1 VASPDKGPAATKAA
15 KKIAELRAAIDH
27 HSYRYHVL
35 DDPEIADAEY
45 DALVGQLME
54 LEDSWPDLVTPD
66 SPTQRV
72 GAPPSDLFAPVRHRT
87 PMMSLDNCFSL
98 EELLA
103 WGKRVERGIGAVDAY
118 VTELKMDG
126 IAVNLIYE
134 NGSLVTGATR
144 GDGRVGEDITS
155 NLKTIPSVPLK
166 LRAGAPDSLE
176 VRGEVYMKV
185 ADFEKLNRGLEESGA
200 RPFANP
206 RNAAA
211 GSLRQKDPRIT
222 SERKL
227 AVVVHGVGHA
237 EGMRFKSH
245 TEALA
250 AAREW
255 GLRTNPENRR
265 ASTLDEIYEICSHW
279 AEHRHDVAYEIDGV
293 VVKVDAIAQQ
303 EELGSTAKAP
313 RWAIAYKFPPEERTT
328 VLQDIQVHIGRTGAA
343 TPFARLEPV
352 FVGGVTVGTA
362 TLHNEDEIARKD
374 VRIGDTVIVRRAGD
388 VIPEVVGP
396 VVSLRTGSERPFA
409 MPRQCPSCGSDI
421 VRTEGEAVARC
432 VGIDCPSQR
441 LERIFHFASRG
452 AMDIEGLGYQT
463 IQALI
468 DRGFLRDIGDIYSL
482 TAEQLQQL
490 DGFAEKSIDNL
501 LKAISR
507 SKKRPLA
514 NLIYGLGIRHVGG
527 TAAEL
532 IATEAGSLDRLQS
545 MTTEELI
552 ALEGVGAV
560 IAESIAA
567 FFAQERNIEV
577 LDKLRGAGAVNR
589 APAPRKAGP
598 LQGQTFVL
606 TGSLERLS
614 RSEATRALEERG
626 AKVTSSVSKKTSYVV
641 AGDAPGSKLDRAQ
654 TLKIPVLDEAGL
666 EQLLLESTPG

>member
-1 VASPDKGPAATKAA
+1 MASKDRARKEAE
-15 KKIAELRAAIDH
+15 KKTAELRAAIDH

-35 DDPEIADAEY
+35 DEPEIADAEY

-72 GAPPSDLFAPVRHRT
+72 GAPPSDLFAPVHHRT

-118 VTELKMDG
+118 TTELKMDG

-134 NGSLVTGATR
+134 RGSLVTGATR

-166 LRAGAPDSLE
+166 LRSGAPEILE
-176 VRGEVYMKV
+176 VRGEIYMQV
-185 ADFEKLNRGLEESGA
+185 ADFEKLNRGLEEAGVRS
-200 RPFANP
+200 FANP

-211 GSLRQKDPRIT
+211 GSLRQKDPRVT

-227 AVVVHGVGHA
+227 SIVVHGVGHA

-250 AAREW
+250 AVREW

-279 AEHRHDVAYEIDGV
+279 AEHRHGVPYEIDGV

-362 TLHNEDEIARKD
+362 TLHNEDEVARKD

-409 MPRQCPSCGSDI
+409 LPRTCPSCGSDI
-421 VRTEGEAVARC
+421 VRMEGEAVARC
-432 VGIDCPSQR
+432 VGLDCPSQR

-468 DRGFLRDIGDIYSL
+468 NKGHLRDIGDIYFL
-482 TAEQLQQL
+482 TAEQLAGL

-501 LKAISR
+501 LNAIQR

-532 IATEAGSLDRLQS
+532 VANEAGSLDRLQS
-545 MTTEELI
+545 MTIDELVG
-552 ALEGVGAV
+552 LEGVGAV

-567 FFAQERNIEV
+567 FFAQERNLEV
-577 LDKLRGAGAVNR
+577 LDKLRAGGAVNR
-589 APAPRKAGP
+589 APARRKAGP

-606 TGSLERLS
+606 TGSLEKFS
-614 RSEATRALEERG
+614 RPEATRALEALG

-641 AGDAPGSKLDRAQ
+641 AGDAPGSKLERAQ
-654 TLKIPVLDEAGL
+654 ALKVPVLDEAGL
-666 EQLLLESTPG
+666 EQLLEENTQE

>member
-1 VASPDKGPAATKAA
+1 VAGKDSAATEA
-15 KKIAELRAAIDH
+15 KRKISELRAAIDH

-35 DDPEIADAEY
+35 DEPEIADAEY
-45 DALVGQLME
+45 DALVGRLME

-72 GAPPSDLFAPVRHRT
+72 GAPPSDLFAPVHHRT

-103 WGKRVERGIGAVDAY
+103 WGRRVERGIGTVDAY

-134 NGSLVTGATR
+134 RGSLVTGATR

-166 LRAGAPDSLE
+166 LRAGAPDFLE
-176 VRGEVYMKV
+176 VRGEIYMQV
-185 ADFEKLNRGLEESGA
+185 ADFEKLNRGLEEAGA
-200 RPFANP
+200 RSFANP

-211 GSLRQKDPRIT
+211 GSLRQKDPRVT

-227 AVVVHGVGHA
+227 SIVVHGVGHA
-237 EGMRFKSH
+237 EGMRFRSH

-250 AAREW
+250 AVREW

-279 AEHRHDVAYEIDGV
+279 AEHRHDVPYEIDGV

-362 TLHNEDEIARKD
+362 TLHNEDEVARKD

-409 MPRQCPSCGSDI
+409 MPRKCPSCGSDI
-421 VRTEGEAVARC
+421 VRMEGEAVARC
-432 VGIDCPSQR
+432 VGLDCPSQR

-468 DRGFLRDIGDIYSL
+468 NKGHLRDIGDIYSL
-482 TAEQLQQL
+482 TAEQLAEL

-532 IATEAGSLDRLQS
+532 VAIEAGSLDRLQS
-545 MTTEELI
+545 MTLDELV

-560 IAESIAA
+560 IADSIAA
-567 FFAQERNIEV
+567 FFAQERNLEV
-577 LDKLRGAGAVNR
+577 LDKLRAAGAVNQ
-589 APAPRKAGP
+589 APARRKAGP

-606 TGSLERLS
+606 TGSLEKYS
-614 RSEATRALEERG
+614 RPEATRALEGLG

-641 AGDAPGSKLDRAQ
+641 AGDTPGSKLERAQ
-654 TLKIPVLDEAGL
+654 ALKIPVLDEAGL
-666 EQLLLESTPG
+666 EQLLEENTQA

>member
-1 VASPDKGPAATKAA
+1 VASKDRAA
-15 KKIAELRAAIDH
+15 KEAKKKISELRAAIDH

-35 DDPEIADAEY
+35 DEPEIADAEY
-45 DALVGQLME
+45 DALVGRLME

-72 GAPPSDLFAPVRHRT
+72 GAPPSDLFAPVHHRT
-87 PMMSLDNCFSL
+87 SMMSLDNCFSL

-103 WGKRVERGIGAVDAY
+103 WGKRVERGIGTVDAY

-134 NGSLVTGATR
+134 RGSLVTGATR

-166 LRAGAPDSLE
+166 LRSGAPDFLE
-176 VRGEVYMKV
+176 VRGEIYMQV
-185 ADFEKLNRGLEESGA
+185 ADFEKLNRGLEEAGA
-200 RPFANP
+200 RSFANP

-211 GSLRQKDPRIT
+211 GSLRQKDPRVT

-227 AVVVHGVGHA
+227 SIVVHGVGYA

-250 AAREW
+250 AVREW
-255 GLRTNPENRR
+255 GLRTNPENQR
-265 ASTLDEIYEICSHW
+265 ASTLDKVYEICSHW
-279 AEHRHDVAYEIDGV
+279 AEHRHDVPYEIDGV

-362 TLHNEDEIARKD
+362 TLHNEDEVARKD

-396 VVSLRTGSERPFA
+396 VVSLRTGSERSFA
-409 MPRQCPSCGSDI
+409 MPRKCPSCGSDI
-421 VRTEGEAVARC
+421 VRMEGEAVARC
-432 VGIDCPSQR
+432 VGLDCPSQR
-441 LERIFHFASRG
+441 VERIFHFASRG

-468 DRGFLRDIGDIYSL
+468 NKGHLRDIGDIYFL
-482 TAEQLQQL
+482 TAEQLAEL

-501 LKAISR
+501 VKAIQR

-532 IATEAGSLDRLQS
+532 IAIEAGSLDRLQS
-545 MTTEELI
+545 MTVDELV

-567 FFAQERNIEV
+567 FFAQERNLEV
-577 LDKLRGAGAVNR
+577 LDKLRAAGAVNR
-589 APAPRKAGP
+589 APARRKAGP

-606 TGSLERLS
+606 TGSLEKFS
-614 RSEATRALEERG
+614 RPEATRALEGLG

-641 AGDAPGSKLDRAQ
+641 AGDAPGSKLERAQ
-654 TLKIPVLDEAGL
+654 ALKIPVLDEAGL
-666 EQLLLESTPG
+666 EQLLEERTQA

>member
-1 VASPDKGPAATKAA
+1 VAGKDSAATEA
-15 KKIAELRAAIDH
+15 KRKISELRAAIDH

-35 DDPEIADAEY
+35 DEPEIADAEY
-45 DALVGQLME
+45 DALVGRLME

-72 GAPPSDLFAPVRHRT
+72 GAPPSDLFAPVHHRT

-103 WGKRVERGIGAVDAY
+103 WGRRVERGIGTVDAY

-134 NGSLVTGATR
+134 RGSLVTGATR

-166 LRAGAPDSLE
+166 LRAGAPDFLE
-176 VRGEVYMKV
+176 VRGEIYMQV
-185 ADFEKLNRGLEESGA
+185 ADFEKLNRGLEEAGA
-200 RPFANP
+200 RSFANP

-211 GSLRQKDPRIT
+211 GSLRQKDPRVT

-227 AVVVHGVGHA
+227 SIVVHGVGHA

-250 AAREW
+250 AVREW

-265 ASTLDEIYEICSHW
+265 ASTLDEVYEICSHW
-279 AEHRHDVAYEIDGV
+279 AEHRHDVPYEIDGV

-362 TLHNEDEIARKD
+362 TLHNEDEVARKD

-396 VVSLRTGSERPFA
+396 VVSVRTGSERPFA
-409 MPRQCPSCGSDI
+409 MPRKCPSCGSDI
-421 VRTEGEAVARC
+421 VRMEGEAVARC
-432 VGIDCPSQR
+432 VGLDCPSQR

-468 DRGFLRDIGDIYSL
+468 NKGHLRDIGDIYSL
-482 TAEQLQQL
+482 TAEQLAEL

-532 IATEAGSLDRLQS
+532 VAIEAGSLDRLQS
-545 MTTEELI
+545 MTIDELV
-552 ALEGVGAV
+552 ALEGVGGV
-560 IAESIAA
+560 IADSIAA
-567 FFAQERNIEV
+567 FFAQERNLEV
-577 LDKLRGAGAVNR
+577 LDKLRAAGAVNR
-589 APAPRKAGP
+589 APARRKAGP

-606 TGSLERLS
+606 TGSLEKYS
-614 RSEATRALEERG
+614 RPEATRALEGLG

-641 AGDAPGSKLDRAQ
+641 AGDTPGSKLERAQ
-654 TLKIPVLDEAGL
+654 ALKIPVLDEAGL
-666 EQLLLESTPG
+666 EQLLEENTQA